1 MKAKKIYFLTIAIL
15 LIILSIILWSYFNRD
30 EEVINES
37 NEIVPEQEIS
47 DEQLRNTIISLYYI
61 NDETGEIEVE
71 NKLIDVKK
79 IMTEPYKELV
89 NLWLEGPK
97 NNKLKN
103 NCSKNVKINS
113 TKLMGDCVIID
124 FNKSFIEEYSGKE
137 NEEIKTI
144 NCLVKTLT
152 ELNEV
157 NSVKILIDGEEN
169 KYLGNFNLSE
179 KYLRV
184 DN

>member
-1 MKAKKIYFLTIAIL
+1 MDKKKES
-15 LIILSIILWSYFNRD
+15 IILSIILWSYFNRD